1 MEGTKMSSLLAPRT
15 ALPPNEVLG
24 SILTSRSVVHAD
36 GTAAQL
42 HSETSGEECAAMYQ
56 FLRENPPDCAIEI
69 GMAYGVSSLAI
80 LTALE
85 ENKRGELISID
96 PYPPG
101 FDHIR
106 QSALLAIDKAQLAHR
121 HRHVHAE
128 SELALPRLISEGIRP
143 DFVYIDGH
151 HGFDHAFVDFFFA
164 DRMIPVGGTIAF
176 DDSQWRSVH
185 RVIRYLVKHRHYEEI
200 NVGLQKSFAS
210 ANIVNHAYK
219 RIQNRFGPSR
229 YFRKTDDWKPPSN
242 FYRNF

>member
-1 MEGTKMSSLLAPRT
+1 MSLVQAPP
-15 ALPPNEVLG
+15 AKLPPNQVLG
-24 SILTSRSVVHAD
+24 SILTTRSVVHAD
-36 GTAAQL
+36 GTSSQL
-42 HSETSGEECAAMYQ
+42 HSETSSEECCAMYQ
-56 FLRENPPDCAIEI
+56 FLKNNPPECAIEI
-69 GMAYGVSSLAI
+69 GMAYGISSLAI

-85 ENKRGELISID
+85 ENNHGRLISVD

-101 FDHIR
+101 FDHVR
-106 QSALLAIDKAQLAHR
+106 QSALLAIDNAGLSHR
-121 HRHVHAE
+121 HTHVHAE
-128 SELALPRLISEGIRP
+128 SELALPQLVSDGVRP

-164 DRMIPVGGTIAF
+164 DKMLPIGGTIAF

-185 RVIRYLVKHRHYEEI
+185 RVIRYLLQHRHYEEL

-210 ANIVNHAYK
+210 ANLINNAYK

-229 YFRKTDDWKPPSN
+229 YFRKTDDWKPPSS

>member
-1 MEGTKMSSLLAPRT
+1 MSVSYTPQT
-15 ALPPNEVLG
+15 ETPPNEVLR
-24 SILTSRSVVHAD
+24 SILTTRKVIHAD
-36 GTAAQL
+36 GKVERL
-42 HSETSGEECAAMYQ
+42 HSETSSEECLAIYQ
-56 FLRENPPDCAIEI
+56 YLRDNPPEVAIEI

-85 ENKRGELISID
+85 ENNHGRLISVD

-101 FDHIR
+101 FDDVR
-106 QSALLAIDKAQLAHR
+106 QSALLAIDNAGLAHR
-121 HRHVHAE
+121 HAHVHAE
-128 SELALPRLISEGIRP
+128 SELALPQLINDGVRP

-164 DRMIPVGGTIAF
+164 DKMLPVGGTIAF

-185 RVIRYLVKHRHYEEI
+185 RVIRYLLKHRHYEEL

-210 ANIVNHAYK
+210 ANLINNAYK

-229 YFRKTDDWKPPSN
+229 YFRKSDDWKPSSS